1 MSKNINA
8 THYDLIPAYP
18 SGSKKRKRIV
28 HAVIETPKRSC
39 QKYALVPEYGII
51 AFDSVLPDKM
61 EWPYDYGFI
70 PQTLAPDGDPLDV
83 LLINDNGLFSGCL
96 IEARIIGAVRES
108 KDDTEND
115 RLLAVLPPSKGAEQR
130 TDAYYDI
137 SDVPAKMLEE
147 IKTFLVEYSARQG
160 HRVEIK
166 GMVGADEA
174 MRIVKRQMKAFK
186 KAS

>member
-1 MSKNINA
+1 MSKRINA

-18 SGSKKRKRIV
+18 SRKKKDEHIV

-51 AFDSVLPDKM
+51 AFQAVLPEKL

-96 IEARIIGAVRES
+96 IEARIIGGVRES
-108 KDDTEND
+108 KDGTEND
-115 RLLAVLPPSKGAEQR
+115 RLLAVLPPSKGAEQD
-130 TDAYYDI
+130 TDAYYDV
-137 SDVPAKMLEE
+137 SDIPAKTLSE
-147 IKTFLVEYSARQG
+147 IKDFLVEYSARQG
-160 HRVEIK
+160 HEIEIK
-166 GMVGADEA
+166 GIAGAQEA
-174 MRIVKRQMKAFK
+174 MRIVKRRMKAFK